1 MPKKSN
7 KKLKKQYLKFS
18 VKQKRY
24 FIAYTRSHFLF
35 THTLSLSRTLK
46 VNAIGQASLEELRKQ
61 SQQMDDIH
69 TEIAVVGT
77 KLDQSQSLQNRF
89 DLWVTTHSLK

>member
-1 MPKKSN
+1 M
-7 KKLKKQYLKFS
+7 
-18 VKQKRY
+18 
-24 FIAYTRSHFLF
+24 
-35 THTLSLSRTLK
+35 
-46 VNAIGQASLEELRKQ
+46 NAIGQASLEELRKQ

-89 DLWVTTHSLK
+89 DLWVSIHSFIHSFIYFFIYSFHLGW

>member
-1 MPKKSN
+1 MKPKKSN
-7 KKLKKQYLKFS
+7 KKLKKQYLRFS

-24 FIAYTRSHFLF
+24 YHFLL
-35 THTLSLSRTLK
+35 THTLSFSRTLK